1 MLGKPF
7 WIYAASLSLV
17 LTAGGAESKTESQP
31 SPKTNNQQPSITGD
45 FSFEENNQVLVAL
58 NAHLESKGTTLD
70 AKKIRWN
77 KNTNLIVAEG
87 SVVYSTDNLRI
98 LGERVTL
105 DMNSDTVI
113 AEKVRFGR
121 SPMYFTADEL
131 KMVKGDKTMKGLRM
145 WQNEPSKWGM
155 ELHVDHVEYT
165 AQDNWLAAHDVTPYL
180 IGVPFFYI
188 PYYGQEGYS
197 EIPYDVFI
205 DTGWQ
210 TQQGG
215 YLRTTTLIHETKEF
229 WIGGLFDYY
238 NESGFLIG
246 PALRYNNLKTAL
258 PGDTQWKAN
267 FQAGYI
273 HDNGDLYLTDDYGRI
288 PGRDRFFALG
298 DLNGKT
304 AGGVEIAGQIY
315 AESDAN
321 ALRDYRPASIPT
333 AGLPQ
338 ANLEISSPFAGGFI
352 SATVI
357 GQADNYQDIVQHLPE
372 LRFDLPQNALGVSGL
387 YQRSFVSLSY
397 LYEHPSAQVP
407 LATFYNIT
415 GSNDAWTT
423 ARLDTYYGLLYPWAA
438 QDWLTVKPVL
448 GVRTTAWSTGL
459 NNSGPATKI
468 IGQAG
473 FDIETLFTGSWDF
486 SSEQWGI
493 NGVRHSLRP
502 IIQFRELP
510 GADRDIGTAPVSD
523 RAVALSTLGELDLA
537 DRADAASTTETQI
550 TRIGVRNTF
559 ETKDEKMGT
568 RELIRADVFTEWRQL
583 TTGMQQ
589 SDVLTHI
596 RLTPATW
603 VTLDSS
609 MRFGNGTGTPLE
621 SLQSI
626 GFNSGDFW
634 STSITWVDLEQIT
647 TGQTMPTRQLI
658 LQAQM
663 ALNSIYSVYILN
675 DYDAYS
681 GQSVVQSIGITQK
694 IGNSWMLDY
703 GIDKRLSV
711 LGSSSLG
718 FHLRAQL
725 FKF

>member
-1 MLGKPF
+1 MLGRPF

-17 LTAGGAESKTESQP
+17 LTAGGAESKTETTP
-31 SPKTNNQQPSITGD
+31 TPKTTAHQPSITGD

-58 NAHLESKGTTLD
+58 NAHLESNGTTLD

-77 KNTNLIVAEG
+77 KTTNIIVAEG
-87 SVVYSTDNLRI
+87 DVVYTTESLRI
-98 LGERVTL
+98 LGEKVTL
-105 DMNSDTVI
+105 DMNHDTMV
-113 AEKVRFGR
+113 ATHVRFGR

-145 WQNEPSKWGM
+145 WQNEPSKVGM
-155 ELHVDHVEYT
+155 ELQVKEVNYT

-180 IGVPFFYI
+180 VGIPFFYV
-188 PYYGQEGYS
+188 PYYGQEGYA
-197 EIPYDVFI
+197 EIPYDVYI
-205 DTGWQ
+205 DTGAQ

-215 YLRTTTLIHETKEF
+215 FLRTTTLFHKTKEL
-229 WIGGLFDYY
+229 WVGGLFDYY

-246 PALRYNNLKTAL
+246 PAVRYNNLKTAA
-258 PGDTQWKAN
+258 PGDTLWKIN
-267 FQAGYI
+267 FQGGYI
-273 HDNGDLYLTDDYGRI
+273 HDSGDLYLTDDYGRV

-298 DLNGKT
+298 DINGKT
-304 AGGVEIAGQIY
+304 AEGVEIAGQLY

-338 ANLEISSPFAGGFI
+338 ANLEISAPWGGGFL
-352 SATVI
+352 SASVV

-372 LRFDLPQNALGVSGL
+372 LRFDLPQNALGNQGL
-387 YQRSFVSLSY
+387 FQRSFVSLSY

-407 LATFYNIT
+407 LASFYNIT

-438 QDWLTVKPVL
+438 QEWLTIKPVV
-448 GVRTTAWSTGL
+448 GVRATSWSTGL

-468 IGQAG
+468 IGQVG
-473 FDIETLFTGSWDF
+473 FDLETLFTGSWQITSD
-486 SSEQWGI
+486 EWGI
-493 NGVRHSLRP
+493 DGVRHSLRP

-523 RAVALSTLGELDLA
+523 RAVALSTLGEIDLA

-559 ETKDEKMGT
+559 ETKNATTGT
-568 RELIRADVFTEWRQL
+568 RELVRADVFTEWRQL

-603 VTLDSS
+603 VTLDSA
-609 MRFGNGTGTPLE
+609 MRFGSNGSPLE

-634 STSITWVDLEQIT
+634 NTSITWVDLEQVT
-647 TGQTMPTRQLI
+647 TGQTLPTRQLI

-663 ALNSIYSVYILN
+663 ALNSIYSVYVLN
-675 DYDAYS
+675 DYDAFS

-703 GIDKRLSV
+703 GIDKRLSA